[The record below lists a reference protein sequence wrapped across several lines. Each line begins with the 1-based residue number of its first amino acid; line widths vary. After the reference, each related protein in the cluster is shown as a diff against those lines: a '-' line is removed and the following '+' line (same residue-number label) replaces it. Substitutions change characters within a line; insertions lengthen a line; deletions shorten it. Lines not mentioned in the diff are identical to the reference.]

1 MLWPRLPPPPYA
13 CGARHAKRATN
24 TAALMAAL
32 REVNVAIDRASRL
45 RCGYHRAACV
55 AAARAAVKAN
65 NAGALVAALH
75 HGGKAPA

>member
-1 MLWPRLPPPPYA
+1 
-13 CGARHAKRATN
+13 
-24 TAALMAAL
+24 MAAL